1 MNLNEIVCNG
11 RLKAS
16 IVVKTEVGHK
26 HLIEVLEDDLSTFR
40 RDDNTNLLLR
50 QRGRLAQKL
59 AR

>member
-1 MNLNEIVCNG
+1 MI
-11 RLKAS
+11 
-16 IVVKTEVGHK
+16 VKTEVGHK
-26 HLIEVLEDDLSTFR
+26 HLVEVLEDELSTFR